1 MAATSLTRT
10 IPPEKV
16 ASEEVSAA
24 KPEVRAGVH
33 DASRVEWIVSL
44 PLAATEQEFTT
55 EVVIEIPSNLFA
67 KHAPWDQLQ
76 ELARLDGR
84 EEGAAFDTTT
94 VDGLRRSA
102 VTLASQLTR
111 AGDALVRHCRLIS
124 KHIGK
129 PAEDSSV
136 VLGSLK
142 WLQTAVLLVDRT
154 RTRLSLGAA
163 DARIEIVKER
173 ALVDEYLSVRLLEV
187 LSGAERELEAL
198 GESPLA
204 NELEEACA
212 CALERELEFRA
223 SRGFIEA
230 SGDSPRQLERYLDRS
245 SKLKKHF
252 QEVLFLTAERYAV
265 SQRLHHVAAALAGI
279 VAAMGAF
286 VMQIVLLKQATA
298 STTAVTGGFVLLTV
312 VAGVSYAVRDR
323 AKDVGLHWMTGRMH
337 RLYAQ
342 RVVRWRLPR
351 METGP
356 SVVIHARESI
366 DEELRNDP
374 DPLNPESGAKTSST
388 HLRFKQRATVESSGS
403 LVETGI
409 TRVRQVFRYDM
420 SPIFSRL
427 DDATKPVPVLDV
439 RAHRVRTAHAPRCYR
454 FPMTVT
460 VTSRSGVI
468 EERGTLVVDKRG
480 LDRFEPN
487 E

>member
-1 MAATSLTRT
+1 MSAENA
-10 IPPEKV
+10 P
-16 ASEEVSAA
+16 SEMSAA
-24 KPEVRAGVH
+24 KPEVRTGVH

-44 PLAATEQEFTT
+44 PLAVKEQEFTT

-84 EEGAAFDTTT
+84 EEGAAFDTAT
-94 VDGLRRSA
+94 VDGLRRLA

-111 AGDALVRHCRLIS
+111 AGDALVRHCRLMG
-124 KHIGK
+124 KH
-129 PAEDSSV
+129 EDDGV
-136 VLGSLK
+136 QGSLK
-142 WLQTAVLLVDRT
+142 WLQTAVALVDRT
-154 RTRLSLGAA
+154 RTRLALGET
-163 DARIEIVKER
+163 DARVEIVKER

-198 GESPLA
+198 ADSPLA

-212 CALERELEFRA
+212 CALERELEVRA

-230 SGDSPRQLERYLDRS
+230 SSDSPRELERYLDRS

-252 QEVLFLTAERYAV
+252 QEVLFLSAERYAV
-265 SQRLHHVAAALAGI
+265 SQRLHHVAAGLAGI

-286 VMQIVLLKQATA
+286 IMQIALLRQASS
-298 STTAVTGGFVLLTV
+298 STTAVTGGLVVLTV

-323 AKDVGLHWMTGRMH
+323 AKDVGLLWMTGRIH
-337 RLYAQ
+337 QLYAQ

-351 METGP
+351 MEKGP

-366 DEELRNDP
+366 DEEVRRDP
-374 DPLNPESGAKTSST
+374 DPLNPESGAKTSAT
-388 HLRFKQRATVESSGS
+388 HLRFKQRATVEPSGA
-403 LVETGI
+403 LVKTGI
-409 TRVRQVFRYDM
+409 TRVRQVFRYDL

-460 VTSRSGVI
+460 VSSPTGVI
-468 EERGTLVVDKRG
+468 VERGTLVVDKRG
-480 LDRFEPN
+480 LDRFEPS